1 MLLKVSQSNLK
12 LLLEGIIL
20 NQTIEKEGLMSKY
33 KEIASM
39 IEEKIVN
46 GYYDETN
53 KLLTED
59 VLIKEYQSS
68 SNTIQGSGVL
78 LRKGDS
84 EGAINLENFTGKPN
98 S

>member
-1 MLLKVSQSNLK
+1 
-12 LLLEGIIL
+12 
-20 NQTIEKEGLMSKY
+20 MSKY

-98 S
+98 SWITRKLLLKLSRLNSKNQP

>member
-1 MLLKVSQSNLK
+1 MK

-46 GYYDETN
+46 GYYDEPN

-68 SNTIQGSGVL
+68 SNTIRNAIIIYCGEVL
-78 LRKGDS
+78 LLQFKGL
-84 EGAINLENFTGKPN
+84 GYF
-98 S
+98 